1 MSIRFAKR
9 MQGLRASEIRELL
22 KHTQHPEVISFAGGL
37 PAVELFPAR
46 ELAVLAAEVLVREGC
61 RVLQY
66 APTDGDPGLRLAIA
80 ARMKATRGIEA
91 GAGEILV
98 TCGSQQG
105 VDLTGKL
112 FLEEGDVVL
121 CESPTYIGAINAFR
135 AYQPRFVEVPTDD
148 GGMVI
153 PALER
158 LLDSE
163 PKVRL
168 IYVIP
173 DFQNPSGRRWSWE
186 RRCRFMEVI
195 RRYRVPVIEDAPY
208 AELYFE
214 GTPLPALKSLDE
226 DGLVIYLGTFSKILC
241 PGLRIGWLYAAPE
254 LFDKYVLVKQ
264 GADLHTSSFAQ
275 RLIGAYLEQ
284 YDLNADIRRI
294 REVYR
299 RRRDAMIGALER
311 ELPAGVSFTRP
322 GGGLFLWAEGPAWLD
337 ARELLARSLERQVA
351 FVPGG
356 AFFPNG
362 GHENTLRLN
371 FSAMPEE
378 RIAEGIR
385 RLAGVVRAALERPG
399 DQPDR
404 PAAAV
409 SA

>member
-1 MSIRFAKR
+1 
-9 MQGLRASEIRELL
+9 
-22 KHTQHPEVISFAGGL
+22 
-37 PAVELFPAR
+37 
-46 ELAVLAAEVLVREGC
+46 
-61 RVLQY
+61 
-66 APTDGDPGLRLAIA
+66 
-80 ARMKATRGIEA
+80 
-91 GAGEILV
+91 
-98 TCGSQQG
+98 
-105 VDLTGKL
+105 
-112 FLEEGDVVL
+112 
-121 CESPTYIGAINAFR
+121 
-135 AYQPRFVEVPTDD
+135 
-148 GGMVI
+148 
-153 PALER
+153 
-158 LLDSE
+158 
-163 PKVRL
+163 
-168 IYVIP
+168 
-173 DFQNPSGRRWSWE
+173 
-186 RRCRFMEVI
+186 MEVI